1 MLVEIAGPSGRLE
14 ALLESPAAGPDT
26 PPRAA
31 VVLAHPHPEYGGT
44 MHTKAVY
51 HAAKAFVRIG
61 CAVLRFNFR
70 GVGSSAG
77 RFDEGRGERLDF
89 EAALDH
95 AAAAFPSAPLWAAGM
110 SFGAWVGLSAGAAD
124 SRVSALVGIATP
136 VTLYDL
142 AVIAAATQ
150 PKFFIHGERD
160 EICPITAM
168 WKFYAEA
175 AEPKELVVIDTAD
188 HVFDGLASE
197 VGDAIEQLL
206 GDWPA

>member
-14 ALLESPAAGPDT
+14 GLLETPAGMAGT
-26 PPRAA
+26 APRAV

-89 EAALDH
+89 EAALNH
-95 AAAAFPSAPLWAAGM
+95 AAAAFPATPVWAAGM
-110 SFGAWVGLSAGAAD
+110 SFGAWTGLSAGAAD
-124 SRVSALVGIATP
+124 ARVSALVGIATP
-136 VTLYDL
+136 VTMYDL
-142 AVIAAATQ
+142 HAIAAAPQ
-150 PKFFIHGERD
+150 AKFFIHGERD
-160 EICPITAM
+160 EICPLKAM
-168 WKFYAEA
+168 WQFYAEA
-175 AEPKELVVIDTAD
+175 TEPKELVVIDTAD

-197 VGDAIEQLL
+197 VGDAVEQLM